1 MDDTKK
7 REQSLRRMIKTN
19 KLMFSFAWREK
30 KGRLFIFLRIAV
42 ALINAAFAVLY
53 AIVPGFVINELLGHR
68 RVDALI
74 VNIALLTL
82 SPVIGH
88 FINKAI
94 RLRLQKLRTETELK
108 FLTDFFD
115 YTLSMDYETLE
126 DPEIQRLRWRAE
138 DALKNVFGFIE
149 TAAEFLS
156 SVFSV
161 FAMSSIIVTLNPLM
175 IILVI
180 CIVFVNSAVA
190 KKANHRA
197 YLLGKEADKHDDYRD
212 MLRFMMSSFG
222 YAKENRLFNL
232 KSFFI
237 KKFTDNQTE
246 IDKINFKSYKNSFSS
261 STSGTLTNS
270 VQQIVL
276 YAYLVY
282 NVIAKGLSIGNM
294 TIYMNAVNQLSG
306 ALNSAFARYL
316 DLSFN
321 SLSVQDY
328 IEFTSI
334 PPRQRETGDKTPT
347 LGEDCV
353 IEFKNV
359 SYKYP
364 GSENYALRNLNLTIR
379 GKEKLCV
386 VGANGSGKTTF
397 VKLLTRL
404 YFPTEGEILLN
415 GVDINEFDY
424 EKYQQMFSPV
434 FQDFSL
440 YYLSMGENIVLS
452 SEYDKARP
460 DDISADS
467 SLSSLV
473 EKLPK
478 GYDTQVG
485 KAIDPEGFETSG
497 GEGQKIAVA
506 RALYHD
512 APIFLLDE
520 PTAALDP
527 VAEFEIYKQLHEMI
541 TDRVV
546 VMITH
551 RLSAV
556 QLADKVAVFENG
568 GLIEYGT
575 HKQLYE
581 QGGIYAE
588 MFDKQAQFYRV

>member
-1 MDDTKK
+1 
-7 REQSLRRMIKTN
+7 
-19 KLMFSFAWREK
+19 
-30 KGRLFIFLRIAV
+30 
-42 ALINAAFAVLY
+42 
-53 AIVPGFVINELLGHR
+53 
-68 RVDALI
+68 
-74 VNIALLTL
+74 
-82 SPVIGH
+82 
-88 FINKAI
+88 
-94 RLRLQKLRTETELK
+94 
-108 FLTDFFD
+108 
-115 YTLSMDYETLE
+115 
-126 DPEIQRLRWRAE
+126 
-138 DALKNVFGFIE
+138 
-149 TAAEFLS
+149 
-156 SVFSV
+156 
-161 FAMSSIIVTLNPLM
+161 MSSIIVTLNPLM

-190 KKANHRA
+190 KKANHKA

-294 TIYMNAVNQLSG
+294 TIYMNAINQLSG

-321 SLSVQDY
+321 SLSVQNY

-347 LGEDCV
+347 PGEDCV

-359 SYKYP
+359 SFKYP
-364 GSENYALRNLNLTIR
+364 GSENYALKNL
-379 GKEKLCV
+379 V

-415 GVDINEFDY
+415 GVNINEFDY

-434 FQDFSL
+434 FSRFFAL
-440 YYLSMGENIVLS
+440 LSFDG
-452 SEYDKARP
+452 
-460 DDISADS
+460 
-467 SLSSLV
+467 
-473 EKLPK
+473 
-478 GYDTQVG
+478 G
-485 KAIDPEGFETSG
+485 KYR
-497 GEGQKIAVA
+497 AVK
-506 RALYHD
+506 R
-512 APIFLLDE
+512 I
-520 PTAALDP
+520 
-527 VAEFEIYKQLHEMI
+527 
-541 TDRVV
+541 
-546 VMITH
+546 
-551 RLSAV
+551 
-556 QLADKVAVFENG
+556 
-568 GLIEYGT
+568 
-575 HKQLYE
+575 
-581 QGGIYAE
+581 
-588 MFDKQAQFYRV
+588 